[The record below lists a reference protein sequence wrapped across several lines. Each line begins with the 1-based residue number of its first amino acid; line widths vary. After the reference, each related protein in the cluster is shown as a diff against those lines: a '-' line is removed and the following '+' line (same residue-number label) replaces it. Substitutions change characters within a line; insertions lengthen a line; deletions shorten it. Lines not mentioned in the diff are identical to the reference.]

1 MAKKSSSK
9 KSSKKKSS
17 AKKSSGKKKSSTT
30 AKAKSSKNKRSD
42 NSQAIEKVTG
52 LWNGT
57 RTVEVGANMKGS
69 GLVTPYLVDEASY
82 TTHYHGESDSF
93 DFTLDNTKGKFLKG
107 ETPYKGQAVS
117 GFIDRN
123 GWKRQNDETVL
134 TGGMFVDSY
143 TASGPSA
150 DTVSVT
156 ALSAPSYHEVSS
168 LERTHTYK
176 NTTLKT
182 IAKKVAKRAGF
193 KLEYHG
199 PSVKIVKKKQ
209 DGATDLD
216 FLTTCCEDYGF
227 RVRIHDKTF
236 YVYDAVRF
244 AKKKPAMTIPK
255 YWIGDGYSYETDI
268 QGAYGYAVNTYQ
280 VKKGNS
286 EKEAKVTSNLPK
298 YKTKTTHYVQGTLK
312 RTKHM
317 HVKPSASSGDMGTF
331 KKGTKFVVDKKYP
344 NGWAKVYYRKTYYE
358 TVWVDNGDYT
368 GGQRV
373 TGKRSNI
380 ISVAESVLGKRGSYF
395 GWSGAWCAYFVQWVL
410 KKSGNS
416 HSLQQIAKHS
426 SQRLGNTGPF
436 HDWCK
441 SHPAKPG
448 NIMPGDIVVFN
459 WSKNKNGVAD
469 HVGFVLKVSKDKRR
483 VVKTIEG
490 NTSKKGHKGTMV
502 AIHSGDHTPY
512 IIGIGHLPLQGR
524 LTYATARK
532 SKTHKNQHKEPR
544 PVKKKVYGYIYVG
557 KKNQNMSMKK
567 KTHISHKKHSRKLTV
582 DSAGTSKYEA
592 KVIARNKLNMA
603 NETIEKLTID
613 MPGGYSRALAGK
625 VVNLGSDWGGLK
637 GKWFVEECV
646 MSYGASQ
653 AYTQEITTHRITSS
667 NTKGTPI
674 NVGSSC
680 RFKGGYVHSSRNGGK
695 AHKVKKV
702 TKVIVK
708 KRKGGSKYPYEV
720 ETIPQYG
727 KRKKKKMEVM
737 DYTYA
742 DRTEG
747 VNGVRLTGGCC
758 ASDHLPLYSRVR
770 IGGKLYK
777 VVDRTHGKTDGIMIW
792 HSDPNYKSKG
802 KRKVTVE
809 YKERTRKPRV
819 IGWCSSAELEVI
831 PQKVI
836 PQSNKN
842 TTVTGRTKNSF
853 TVSSKYYPSRG
864 GKNAVIVWN
873 KLAKLGWSPE
883 ATAAI
888 MGCIEWES
896 GFRTGAVN
904 SRDGGWGIC
913 QWTNTRSVY
922 GLSPRRNKA
931 MSYCKKH
938 GGYGASIQA
947 EYLNYEMKH
956 NYPGCYKYHKSRNL
970 VNAFNHIIAFE
981 DSRFYKNRNKRA
993 TRPGAYDW
1001 HANFYGRLRSAN
1013 YFYKWFATRRTK

>member
-9 KSSKKKSS
+9 KSSGKKSS

-30 AKAKSSKNKRSD
+30 AKAKSSKNKKSD

-93 DFTLDNTKGKFLKG
+93 DFTLDNTKGNFLKG

-134 TGGMFVDSY
+134 TGDMFVDSY

-216 FLTTCCEDYGF
+216 FLTSCCEDYGF

-280 VKKGNS
+280 VKRRNS
-286 EKEAKVTSNLPK
+286 EKEAKVTSNLPQ
-298 YKTKTTHYVQGTLK
+298 YKAKTTHYVQGTLK

-344 NGWAKVYYRKTYYE
+344 NGWAKVHYRKTYYE

-373 TGKRSNI
+373 TGKRSKI
-380 ISVAESVLGKRGSYF
+380 ISVAESVLGKRESYF

-459 WSKNKNGVAD
+459 WSKNKNGGAD

-512 IIGIGHLPLQGR
+512 IIGIGHLPLQGS

-532 SKTHKNQHKEPR
+532 SKTHKNQHKEQR

-567 KTHISHKKHSRKLTV
+567 KTHISYKKHSRKLTV

-603 NETIEKLTID
+603 NEAIEKLTID

-667 NTKGTPI
+667 NTKVTPI
-674 NVGSSC
+674 NVGASC

-708 KRKGGSKYPYEV
+708 KRKDGSKYPYEV
-720 ETIPQYG
+720 ETIPQYS
-727 KRKKKKMEVM
+727 KWKKKKMEVM

-747 VNGVRLTGGCC
+747 VNGVRLTEGCC
-758 ASDHLPLYSRVR
+758 ACDHLPLYSKIR

-777 VVDRTHGKTDGIMIW
+777 VVDRTRGKTDGIMIW

-809 YKERTRKPRV
+809 YKERTKKPRV

-831 PQKVI
+831 PQSDKG
-836 PQSNKN
+836 
-842 TTVTGRTKNSF
+842 TTVTGRTKKSF
-853 TVSSKYYPSRG
+853 TVSTKYYPSQG

-873 KLAKLGWSPE
+873 TLAKCGWSPE

-888 MGCIEWES
+888 MGCVQHES
-896 GFRTGAVN
+896 PGFRPNLVDPI
-904 SRDGGWGIC
+904 DGGWGLC
-913 QWTNTRSVY
+913 QWTFSRN
-922 GLSPRRNKA
+922 PRAKNWCR
-931 MSYCKKH
+931 KH
-938 GGYGASIQA
+938 GGYKVSVETQ
-947 EYLNYEMKH
+947 YLNHEMKH
-956 NYPGCYKYHKSRNL
+956 DYPSCYKYHKSRNL
-970 VNAFNHIIAFE
+970 TNAFNHLIAFE
-981 DSRFYKNRNKRA
+981 DPRFYKNRNKHA
-993 TRPGAYDW
+993 THPGAYDW
-1001 HANFYGRLRSAN
+1001 HDNFYARLRSAN
-1013 YFYKWFATRRTK
+1013 YFYKWFATRRKN